1 MGERFIMDILVLEN
15 DPNELILIH
24 QALDGKRH
32 SLTPAETAE
41 QAWEHIKSGRSRF
54 LIANWDMDDLKN
66 TQFIPS
72 IRASS
77 LGQSV
82 YILLIASKQSGNAP
96 APGGMDDVIYR
107 PFKPAEL
114 KNRIAIA
121 ERIISLTSSLAT
133 ARDQLENHAVFD
145 SLTGFMNRAA
155 FLRQSAGELERSRR
169 ASLPLSL
176 IALDVDNFK
185 VINDTFGNETGDE
198 ILKVVS
204 RTIRE
209 KSRPYDTIGRW
220 TGDEFVI
227 ALPGVIGAD
236 AEKVAERVIAG
247 VRGTRI
253 EVPDEA
259 TVNVKISAG
268 IASISRITTSIEVE
282 PLIQHARQAVTR
294 AKEAGGN
301 QVFIAYL

>member
-1 MGERFIMDILVLEN
+1 MNILVLEN
-15 DPNELILIH
+15 DPNELTLIH
-24 QALDGKRH
+24 QALDGKNH
-32 SLTPAETAE
+32 SLIVAETAA
-41 QAWEHIKSGRSRF
+41 QAWGHIQSGASR
-54 LIANWDMDDLKN
+54 LVIANWEMDVLRDM
-66 TQFIPS
+66 QFISS

-77 LGQSV
+77 LAQSV
-82 YILLIASKQSGNAP
+82 YILLIAAKQSGDVP
-96 APGGMDDVIYR
+96 MPGGMDDVIYR
-107 PFKPAEL
+107 PFKPVEL
-114 KNRIAIA
+114 RNRIAIA
-121 ERIISLTSSLAT
+121 ERIISLTFNLAT

-198 ILKVVS
+198 ILRVVS
-204 RTIRE
+204 RVIRE

-236 AEKVAERVIAG
+236 AEKIAERVIAG

-253 EVPDEA
+253 EVPNEA
-259 TVNVKISAG
+259 TVNVKVSAG
-268 IASISRITTSIEVE
+268 IASIARITTSTEIE
-282 PLIQHARQAVTR
+282 PLIQQARQAVSR

-301 QVFIAYL
+301 QVFLVYL